1 VEKEGCGRK
10 NVCAENRCYPHG
22 VDSGRY
28 SAQHYIAASG
38 YNRDGR
44 ELHVKLPASLS
55 PIPEPAP
62 SHILLAAD
70 GEILAYLFKGS
81 DFGLPIEPT
90 DSIFALDPESPD
102 ECPVYRE
109 T

>member
-1 VEKEGCGRK
+1 VRKTGVTRTGSIQVGIPHSIACGLGLQCRGMK
-10 NVCAENRCYPHG
+10 RDALLIY
-22 VDSGRY
+22 
-28 SAQHYIAASG
+28 
-38 YNRDGR
+38 RDGR

-55 PIPEPAP
+55 PVPEPAP
-62 SHILLAAD
+62 THIMISAD

-81 DFGLPIEPT
+81 DFGLPIEQT
-90 DSIFALDPESPD
+90 DSIFARDPESPD